1 METEPDRVFGAGF
14 DSRRYTPIP
23 RWRDRA
29 PSESFEIGEDRLTVD
44 EETARDLEIFKATG
58 AGPSV
63 FSLLSLTKT
72 DGGSSALR
80 ARLKRPWSSAGRIR
94 EAQESIRYILAHR
107 AAFDCVPPQ
116 VTALGVSEYLN
127 GGLPVETS
135 RNPLVVFV
143 EAMSIRW
150 GEFRHYTLIAR
161 GVVHT
166 VKMVRA
172 LRRILDASCF
182 PPPIPGELGA
192 LLEEMRDLLSR
203 SAFEHMP
210 TADSWDLPLYTIFAL
225 DRGFRG
231 EERETLRRLLRLAY
245 LLDALVALADATR
258 SYGMVIP
265 EVLDGPATVEAEG
278 LFNLFLEH
286 PVPADARLGQPHHM
300 LFVTGPNMAGKSTFL
315 RSLGMALYLAHLG
328 MGVPATRFRFTP
340 FQSLFAA
347 LNVSDD
353 IHGGVSFF
361 RTEALRMKAVAEA
374 MNAGRRV
381 VALVDE
387 PFKGTNVKDAVD
399 ASWLVLEAFVRA
411 RDGLFAVSSHLIELG
426 DALRATGRVT
436 CCRFQAVEKQEG
448 LEFDFTLRSGVS
460 SQRLGMRV
468 LEQEGLVALLRDSS
482 AKRAGARMTPRE

>member
-1 METEPDRVFGAGF
+1 M
-14 DSRRYTPIP
+14 
-23 RWRDRA
+23 
-29 PSESFEIGEDRLTVD
+29 GEDRLAVD

-63 FSLLSLTKT
+63 FALLSLTKT

-80 ARLKRPWSSAGRIR
+80 ARMKKPWSSAQRIR
-94 EAQESIRYILAHR
+94 EGQDSIRYILAHR

-135 RNPLVVFV
+135 RNPFVVFY
-143 EAMSIRW
+143 EAVSIRL

-166 VKMVRA
+166 VKMVRG

-182 PPPIPGELGA
+182 PPPVPGELGA
-192 LLEEMRDLLSR
+192 LLGEMRELLSR
-203 SAFEHMP
+203 SAFEDLP

-231 EERETLRRLLRLAY
+231 EERDTLHRLLRLAY
-245 LLDALVALADATR
+245 QLDALVAMADATQAHA
-258 SYGMVIP
+258 MVIP
-265 EVLDGPATVEAEG
+265 EVVDGPAAVEAEG
-278 LFNLFLEH
+278 LFNLFLEN
-286 PVPADARLGQPHHM
+286 PVSADVRLDGERHM
-300 LFVTGPNMAGKSTFL
+300 LFLTGPNMAGKSTFL
-315 RSLGMALYLAHLG
+315 RSLGVALYLAHLG
-328 MGVPATRFRFTP
+328 MGVPARRFRFAP
-340 FQSLFAA
+340 CQSLFAA

-353 IHGGVSFF
+353 IHAGVSFF

-374 MNAGRRV
+374 LNAGGRV

-387 PFKGTNVKDAVD
+387 PFKGTNVKDALD
-399 ASWLVLEAFVRA
+399 ASWLVLDAFVRA
-411 RDGLFAVSSHLIELG
+411 RGSLFAVSSHLIELG
-426 DALRATGRVT
+426 DALQATGRVS
-436 CCRFQAVEKQEG
+436 CRRFEATEQEDG
-448 LEFDFTLRSGVS
+448 LEFDYTLRSGVS

-468 LEQEGLVALLRDSS
+468 LEQEGLVALLR
-482 AKRAGARMTPRE
+482 